1 MYNYSRLEC
10 HTYCVYIC
18 VILPIMNNVTKHTR
32 VKKIDGVD
40 EARRQIFCPTCSAL
54 HGVPCNVRI
63 ARMILIKP
71 NGSYAIEQETPEKK
85 ERKNTHVYMDRNSDW

>member
-40 EARRQIFCPTCSAL
+40 EARRQIFCPTCSAPTVVYHFAWSAL
-54 HGVPCNVRI
+54 QC
-63 ARMILIKP
+63 
-71 NGSYAIEQETPEKK
+71 SYCENDINKTEWELC
-85 ERKNTHVYMDRNSDW
+85 D